1 MKKKDFR
8 KKNRTMQYII
18 MALCG
23 VLCVCAGVELATAHW
38 WAAIAD
44 IVFVFATSLF
54 IVCMFRFD
62 KYIEEAESR
71 FADEFTI
78 RLIIDL
84 LKGGLLGQKDK
95 EEN

>member
-1 MKKKDFR
+1 
-8 KKNRTMQYII
+8 

-23 VLCVCAGVELATAHW
+23 VLCCCAGADIALQHYIS
-38 WAAIAD
+38 AIAD
-44 IVFVFATSLF
+44 FVFIGATILF
-54 IVCMFRFD
+54 IYDSRLFD

-84 LKGGLLGQKDK
+84 LKGGLWGQKDK
-95 EEN
+95 EEK